1 MIEERKYNW
10 PYYLLGAVVIVLFL
24 TPLYMVVINSFKT
37 QKGILVNV
45 LQFPT
50 AEFFTLKNYPDAFKQ
65 LNFIK
70 TLSNSLLLTVSS
82 TVLVITC
89 SSMAAWYLVRTK
101 GVWSSVVFMV
111 FAASML
117 VPFQSV
123 MLPLMSLV
131 GRTGL
136 RNPMG
141 LVFVYLGFGSS
152 MSIVLYHGF
161 IKGVPLALEEAASI
175 DGCSPVRTYWQIVFP
190 LLKPI
195 TVTVAILNVMWVWN
209 DYLLPSLIINKP
221 QWQTIPLRMFF
232 FFGQFNKKWN
242 LALAGLILAMIP
254 IIIFY
259 LFMQKHIVKSIAQGS
274 IK

>member
-1 MIEERKYNW
+1 MIEERKVNW
-10 PYYLLGAVVIVLFL
+10 PYYLIGAIVIVLFL
-24 TPLYMVVINSFKT
+24 MPLYMVIINSFKT
-37 QKGILVNV
+37 QKGILINV

-50 AEFFTLKNYPDAFKQ
+50 KEYFTLSNYPEAFKS

-70 TLSNSLLLTVSS
+70 TLSNSLMLTSATS
-82 TVLVITC
+82 VLVVTF
-89 SSMAAWYLVRTK
+89 SSMAAWYLVRTRAI
-101 GVWSSVVFMV
+101 WTSVIFMI

-131 GRTGL
+131 GKTGM
-136 RNPMG
+136 RHPVG
-141 LVFVYLGFGSS
+141 LVFVYVGFGSS

-175 DGCSPVRTYWQIVFP
+175 DGCSPLRTYWQIVFP

-242 LALAGLILAMIP
+242 LALAGLMLGMIP
-254 IIIFY
+254 IVIFY